1 MTAETASTDVTPT
14 DDAPGIARVHIIVA
28 AVFLAL
34 GALVAADAAL
44 QLVVPELLSG
54 IAFATF
60 GKLAPAARLM
70 LEGGWL
76 TIGLLGMSY
85 WALTRITGEPAK
97 RSVLAYVSVGLITLG
112 VVAGV
117 VGILAGYQSGL
128 SGLEAPVWARAISTL
143 GYLLAAVAIVG
154 TARASGDRL
163 GAAGWYLTSAPIWLT
178 LTAIVGLIPSSAG
191 VTGTIQAAFV
201 TSGITGLFFI
211 TASVGLLY
219 YVVGAITGTDP
230 TETRPLAALGFW
242 SLTVVWAN
250 MGAVALVYTAVPD
263 WYETISIAFAIAS
276 LVPLLTIAGD
286 IGLLL
291 RGRISQI
298 ADRLSLRLFVIAG
311 LSFATATVVNLLWAW
326 RATSVIVQYSTW
338 VNAFEALVVLGG
350 GSFALFAAVSVMNGG
365 ASRARSAHAIVS
377 TLGFTL
383 AVVGLLVGGIV
394 VGFSWAAGPTSQAYA
409 NAGAGWKVTAD
420 SSALFL
426 WIAALGTA
434 LFAAG
439 QIVFIF
445 SLFGKGVDRAEPSTD
460 AAVYPLEFEGTPR
473 YATWRRLVWGVIGVW
488 VFAGLMTLVLP
499 IVDDTDRV
507 STLLADTYRTYDS
520 GSTEL
525 VGRNLYI
532 SEGCIECHTQAVR
545 PIGPDVG
552 LGPVSIAGDY
562 ANETPVLLGAARFGP
577 DLMHVASRGE
587 FFDKVLVEASLRD
600 PRSLK
605 PWSIMPS
612 YSYLSSE
619 DLGALVSYIET
630 LR

>member
-1 MTAETASTDVTPT
+1 STDVTPT

-28 AVFLAL
+28 AVFLVL
-34 GALVAADAAL
+34 GTLVATDAAL
-44 QLVVPELLSG
+44 QLVLPQLLSG

-85 WALTRITGEPAK
+85 WALTKITGQTTR
-97 RSVLAYVSVGLITLG
+97 RSVLAYVSLGLITLG

-128 SGLEAPVWARAISTL
+128 PGLEAPVWARAISTL
-143 GYLLAAVAIVG
+143 GYLLSAVAIVG

-178 LTAIVGLIPSSAG
+178 LTAVVGLIPASAG
-191 VTGTIQAAFV
+191 VAGTIQAAFV

-219 YVVGAITGTDP
+219 YVIGAITGTDP

-250 MGAVALVYTAVPD
+250 MGAVALIYTAVPD

-291 RGRISQI
+291 RGRVAQI
-298 ADRLSLRLFVIAG
+298 VDRMSLRLAVIAG
-311 LSFATATVVNLLWAW
+311 LSLAIATVVNLLWAW

-350 GSFALFAAVSVMNGG
+350 GSFALFAAVSVMNGRP
-365 ASRARSAHAIVS
+365 SRAQSAHATIS
-377 TLGFTL
+377 TLGFAL

-394 VGFSWAAGPTSQAYA
+394 VGFSWAAGPASQAYA

-426 WIAALGTA
+426 WIAALGTS
-434 LFAAG
+434 LFAVG
-439 QIVFIF
+439 QIVFLF
-445 SLFGKGVDRAEPSTD
+445 SLSGNRGDGAEASTD
-460 AAVYPLEFEGTPR
+460 AAVYHLDFEGTPR
-473 YATWRRLVWGVIGVW
+473 YATWRRLIWGVVGVW
-488 VFAGLMTLVLP
+488 LFAGLMTLVLP
-499 IVDDTDRV
+499 IVDDTDRDA
-507 STLLADTYRTYDS
+507 TLLADTYRTYDS
-520 GSTEL
+520 GSIEL
-525 VGRNLYI
+525 VGRDLYI

-552 LGPVSIAGDY
+552 LGPVSVAGDY
-562 ANETPVLLGAARFGP
+562 AHESPALLGAARFGP
-577 DLMHVASRGE
+577 DLMHFASSGE

-605 PWSIMPS
+605 PGSSMPS
-612 YSYLSSE
+612 YAYLSSE
-619 DLGALVSYIET
+619 DLCALVIYIET